1 MNVNKAKG
9 THNLPFYILVN
20 LLRKEADLLPLQK
33 RLKRRLPFYLPTQTI
48 EMKPK
53 IVYSFSTWAP
63 TNVSRVPGKFL
74 HDNMHFSVTH
84 AVYGN
89 IGCATRQRYRQMMKS
104 DETIEFICTR
114 CREDETDRAP
124 AFLRLSQRATSPELR
139 SLVQYIENAWLDS
152 PVWNPRNW
160 SFYRQSIRTNNDVDG
175 YHTRINADIGRGHMS
190 FYIVVPALRRETNIV
205 DLTFRLVSE
214 EQILRDQRRKQAR
227 LECRLHQC
235 WQDYEEGERTV
246 SQLLSD
252 CGRIYGPSND

>member
-1 MNVNKAKG
+1 MGSDECVACS
-9 THNLPFYILVN
+9 
-20 LLRKEADLLPLQK
+20 RKVSARQHALQCNTCS
-33 RLKRRLPFYLPTQTI
+33 LWQH
-48 EMKPK
+48 
-53 IVYSFSTWAP
+53 
-63 TNVSRVPGKFL
+63 RVCDTGISQQK
-74 HDNMHFSVTH
+74 
-84 AVYGN
+84 
-89 IGCATRQRYRQMMKS
+89 YRQMMKS

-190 FYIVVPALRRETNIV
+190 FYIVVPALRREANIV

-235 WQDYEEGERTV
+235 WQG
-246 SQLLSD
+246 
-252 CGRIYGPSND
+252 